1 MPEVVL
7 IRAGSTDFDDQNRIQ
22 GRLDLPLSPRGE
34 REVQQ
39 LVDQLRDVSLEVLY
53 TAPSDPARATAVVIG
68 SRLNIPV
75 KELPN
80 LQNLDQ
86 GLWQGLCVDEITRK
100 HPKVYKQWR
109 ESPETVCPPEGETV
123 SEALTR
129 IRKVLQKP
137 LKRKDRFGVVASDP
151 LVTLIR
157 CLVAGRMSE
166 IPTMLSECSDNSPVD
181 VLHVSRDVLT
191 QNAVVAAAQT
201 ENIETAETS
210 QPAALRGDKS

>member
-7 IRAGSTDFDDQNRIQ
+7 IRAGSTEFDDQNRIQ

-34 REVQQ
+34 RDVER
-39 LVDQLRDVSLEVLY
+39 LVERLRDVSLEVLY
-53 TAPSDPARATAVVIG
+53 TAPSDPARATALVIG
-68 SRLNIPV
+68 ARFDIPV

-86 GLWQGLCVDEITRK
+86 GLWQGLCVDEIKRK

-109 ESPETVCPPEGETV
+109 DSPEMVCPPEGETV

-137 LKRKDRFGVVASDP
+137 LKRKDRFGIVASEP
-151 LVTLIR
+151 LASLIR
-157 CLVAGRMSE
+157 CLVAGGKPEM
-166 IPTMLSECSDNSPVD
+166 PTMLSVCADNSPVE
-181 VLHVSRDVLT
+181 VLHVARDALT
-191 QNAVVAAAQT
+191 RKAVAATAQT
-201 ENIETAETS
+201 ANIETAASS
-210 QPAALRGDKS
+210 QPALRGGKS

>member
-7 IRAGSTDFDDQNRIQ
+7 IRAGSTEFDDQNRIQ

-34 REVQQ
+34 REVQR
-39 LVDQLRDVSLEVLY
+39 LVDQLRNVSLEVLY
-53 TAPSDPARATAVVIG
+53 TAPSNPARATAVVIG
-68 SRLNIPV
+68 ARLDIPV

-86 GLWQGLCVDEITRK
+86 GLWQGLCVDEIKRK

-129 IRKVLQKP
+129 LRKVFQKP
-137 LKRKDRFGVVASDP
+137 LKRKDRFGVVASEP

-157 CLVAGRMSE
+157 CLVAGRRPEM
-166 IPTMLSECSDNSPVD
+166 PTMLSEDPDDSPVE
-181 VLHVSRDVLT
+181 VLHVARDVLT

-201 ENIETAETS
+201 ENIETAGTS
-210 QPAALRGDKS
+210 QPALRGDES

>member
-7 IRAGSTDFDDQNRIQ
+7 IRAGSTEFDDQNRIQ

-34 REVQQ
+34 QEAQR
-39 LVDQLRDVSLEVLY
+39 LVHQLRDVSLEVLY
-53 TAPSDPARATAVVIG
+53 TAPSDPARATALVIG
-68 SRLNIPV
+68 ARLDIPI

-86 GLWQGLCVDEITRK
+86 GLWQGLCVDEIKRK

-137 LKRKDRFGVVASDP
+137 LKRKDCFGVVASEP
-151 LVTLIR
+151 LATLIH
-157 CLVAGRMSE
+157 CLIAGCLPE
-166 IPTMLSECSDNSPVD
+166 ISTTLRDSTDKEPVE
-181 VLHVSRDVLT
+181 VLHVARGGLT
-191 QNAVVAAAQT
+191 PAAVAAAVPA
-201 ENIETAETS
+201 ENIKTADTS
-210 QPAALRGDKS
+210 QPALRGGES